1 MFSKSFP
8 DIKSPEQM
16 AFESEMLGTVQEDE
30 IDLDEL
36 SAAKFVTDSESEQD
50 GDNLYE
56 ILDDMDFL
64 GAMDEKAN
72 ARDGSESPDR
82 KKIRID
88 PKGSEEDKSKQQR
101 DEENETA
108 GPSTSSVTSKGGK
121 KQRLKDALWEMDK
134 NDKKAVGAL
143 FLSIKQ
149 MRKAAKLNLAALT
162 RLQDLITKYPS
173 MKFVNKLLKPV
184 AEIMPEQLINSIVP
198 LLECR
203 GLATT
208 SGGIKYKTQQPTEI
222 KLTPKKYLQAGK
234 VMFRC
239 SAEACEFT
247 KPSWGAVN
255 THIVTVHT
263 KKVYVCDVCGKNLTS
278 LDRFR
283 RHRKTQHNLT
293 K

>member
-16 AFESEMLGTVQEDE
+16 AFESEMLGAVQEDE

-36 SAAKFVTDSESEQD
+36 SAAEFLTDSESEKD

-64 GAMDEKAN
+64 GAVDEKAN
-72 ARDGSESPDR
+72 ARDGSKSPDR

-101 DEENETA
+101 DEENESA
-108 GPSTSSVTSKGGK
+108 GPSTSKGGK
-121 KQRLKDALWEMDK
+121 KQRLKDALGEMDE

-184 AEIMPEQLINSIVP
+184 AEIMPEQPINSIVP

-203 GLATT
+203 GLTT
-208 SGGIKYKTQQPTEI
+208 GIKYKMQEPTEI

-239 SAEACEFT
+239 SAEGCEFT
-247 KPSWGAVN
+247 KVSWGAVN
-255 THIVTVHT
+255 THIVTVHI

-278 LDRFR
+278 LDGFR

>member
-1 MFSKSFP
+1 
-8 DIKSPEQM
+8 M
-16 AFESEMLGTVQEDE
+16 ANRK
-30 IDLDEL
+30 L
-36 SAAKFVTDSESEQD
+36 SRATAIGGLSV
-50 GDNLYE
+50 NLNH
-56 ILDDMDFL
+56 L
-64 GAMDEKAN
+64 
-72 ARDGSESPDR
+72 
-82 KKIRID
+82 
-88 PKGSEEDKSKQQR
+88 
-101 DEENETA
+101 
-108 GPSTSSVTSKGGK
+108 K
-121 KQRLKDALWEMDK
+121 KQRLKDALGEMDE

-143 FLSIKQ
+143 FVSIKQ

-184 AEIMPEQLINSIVP
+184 AEIMPEQPINSIVQ

-203 GLATT
+203 GLTTT
-208 SGGIKYKTQQPTEI
+208 SGGIKYKMQEPTEI

-239 SAEACEFT
+239 SAEGCEFT
-247 KPSWGAVN
+247 KVSWGAVN
-255 THIVTVHT
+255 THIVTVHI

-278 LDRFR
+278 LDGFR